1 MKDYLL
7 KFTIENVGDK
17 TFDQVVKIDSMEQ
30 LDTLVKTLESAMQA
44 NGKPLADAYMYG
56 ERAGVIKMILTI
68 GMSAGAAA
76 LEALI
81 VKKIKDNKNKKD

>member
-17 TFDQVVKIDSMEQ
+17 TFDQVVKVESEEQ
-30 LDTLVKTLESAMQA
+30 LSTLVKTLEAAMQA
-44 NGKPLADAYMYG
+44 NGKPLADAYLYG
-56 ERAGVIKMILTI
+56 ECSGAIKMILAI
-68 GMSAGAAA
+68 GIGTGAAA
-76 LEALI
+76 LGALI